1 MYLYFSTGNGQPSEP
16 ALCQLYRHTFVWAP
30 CCRNKPILVLRPFS
44 VVLFV
49 ELSTA
54 YREDGIEF
62 HHSLFTLLQ
71 RRQQCQHFGLN
82 QKTLQQ
88 QHTHTHTDHQS
99 WMDVN
104 VQTCSKSMLSCADV
118 LMAIHAQTTEL
129 SSDIWISVTTR
140 PHLWP
145 SSPAQFSQFSIG
157 RIVYSLSTPSC
168 SEGWSSLVFWSKGPN
183 FWFNWKQLVKLLA
196 TNFLVNFCP
205 SLVTSNKQFNTF
217 KVQVF

>member
-1 MYLYFSTGNGQPSEP
+1 MASPVNQHCANCIGTLSSELHVVGTNP
-16 ALCQLYRHTFVWAP
+16 FLFWGHLVLCCLLNCQLPTVKMASSFITVCSH
-30 CCRNKPILVLRPFS
+30 CCSGANSVSTLDSIRKPF
-44 VVLFV
+44 
-49 ELSTA
+49 
-54 YREDGIEF
+54 
-62 HHSLFTLLQ
+62 
-71 RRQQCQHFGLN
+71 N
-82 QKTLQQ
+82 NN
-88 QHTHTHTDHQS
+88 THTHTDHQS